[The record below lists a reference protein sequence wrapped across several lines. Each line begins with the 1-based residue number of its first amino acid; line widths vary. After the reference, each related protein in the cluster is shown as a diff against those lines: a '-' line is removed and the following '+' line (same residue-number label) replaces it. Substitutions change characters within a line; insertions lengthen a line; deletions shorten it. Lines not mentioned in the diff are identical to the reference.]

1 MINHKHKF
9 IFIHIP
15 KNAGHSIDIM
25 FREMGM
31 VDEERWHDRSID
43 IIERFGKKMWDNYLS
58 FSTVRNPWDRFL
70 SEYIWQKSYSKEQI
84 QIEWGNKDI
93 SFVDFCKSDFAWYP
107 EIEKSHLT
115 TQLNFLTDVN
125 GIMCVDEIVRFENL
139 QKDFDRVCDKI
150 GIPHQKIPHKNKT
163 EHKPYWEYYNDE
175 TREIVAKKF
184 EEDIN
189 TFGYEFG
196 K

>member
-1 MINHKHKF
+1 
-9 IFIHIP
+9 
-15 KNAGHSIDIM
+15 
-25 FREMGM
+25 
-31 VDEERWHDRSID
+31 
-43 IIERFGKKMWDNYLS
+43 MWDNYLS

-175 TREIVAKKF
+175 TREIVEKKF
-184 EEDIN
+184 EGDIN
-189 TFGYEFG
+189 AFGYEFG